1 MRSARRWARLLGVEQ
16 AVVERVEFD
25 EDAAAIVVAVRPRK
39 GVRRRCGRC
48 GRRCSGFD
56 RGEGRRRW
64 RALDLGVVRAYLEAE
79 APRVCCPEHRV
90 VVAGVPWACHGAGHT
105 RAFDDTAAW
114 LAVHTS
120 KQAVHQLLGV
130 AWATVGRIV
139 TRVVADA
146 EQATDRF
153 AGLTRIGIDELSSKQ
168 GHRYLTVVVDHDTG
182 RLVWA
187 APGHDATTLGCVL
200 DALGL
205 ARCQQVRLV
214 SADAAPWIA
223 KVVAA
228 RCPAATVCADPFH
241 VARVGQ
247 RRAGPGPPGGRERR
261 PHPWPGG
268 AGSGVQGRAVG
279 AVEEPGGPDRPAS
292 GASLPGSPRS
302 TIACTAPTY

>member
-1 MRSARRWARLLGVEQ
+1 VRSARLWARLLGVEQ
-16 AVVERVEFD
+16 AVVEGVEFD
-25 EDAAAIVVAVRPRK
+25 EDAGAMVVAVRPGK
-39 GVRRRCGRC
+39 GVKRRCGKC
-48 GRRCSGFD
+48 GRRCPGFD

-64 RALDLGVVRAYLEAE
+64 RALDLGTIRAYLEAE
-79 APRVCCPEHRV
+79 APRVCCPAHGV
-90 VVAGVPWACHGAGHT
+90 VVASVPWARHGAGHT

-120 KQAVHQLLGV
+120 KQAVRQLLGV
-130 AWATVGRIV
+130 AWARVGRIV

-153 AGLTRIGIDELSSKQ
+153 AGLTRIGIDEISSKR

-187 APGHDATTLGCVL
+187 APGHDTTTLGCFF

-241 VARVGQ
+241 VVRVGQ
-247 RRAGPGPPGGRERR
+247 
-261 PHPWPGG
+261 
-268 AGSGVQGRAVG
+268 
-279 AVEEPGGPDRPAS
+279 
-292 GASLPGSPRS
+292 
-302 TIACTAPTY
+302 